1 MSKKTVSG
9 VWESSCAIEFTLHAA
24 AEPRRY
30 VVPLGFPLVDRD
42 TGDEWSITLMLGDK
56 VGLDCGADMSP
67 TRHRAMTL
75 ASLAYAFDLEPHRKS
90 GPPLRTQPKRWAK
103 KGGVEAVIAPSPH
116 PPQIATT
123 AKGDRPQPSVAK
135 HAAPAAE
142 EESTPPVLADH
153 GPGSAALLPAASLS
167 TLSFD
172 GDALQVACLPG
183 DGPGD
188 GWVSLPSLLAP
199 FGKRVDHARP
209 LLDGWA
215 RTMTVRDLTPLQAG
229 SERGRSVVSRSVTVL
244 HHRDVPLLVARLDHR
259 GMTDETKAKHARYL
273 RACAE
278 ALAAFFAASPRS
290 DDRLLEVVR
299 TISRENAKALAEAL
313 APLVRRIDAMEH
325 RQHEQ
330 AAPLPHALPLPAVQ
344 PGHTASLGD
353 GRTLH
358 VAHPDGISQRA
369 AARRLG
375 LPLTGTGKRAISVL
389 ADLEGVW
396 ERPELHRLAAY
407 VSGTGREGEHRL
419 LTQAGVDAC
428 RRRAAVY
435 VAQVHAL
442 GWYVTGGDGQLA
454 PGERARLGMTE
465 ARVHAVALAAAK
477 APAGA
482 GAAGGGQQSM
492 GFDA

>member
-9 VWESSCAIEFTLHAA
+9 VWESSSCIEFTLHAS

-30 VVPLGFPLVDRD
+30 VVPLGYPLVDRD
-42 TGDEWSITLMLGDK
+42 TGAEWTITLMLGDK
-56 VGLDCGADMSP
+56 VGLDCGAEVSP

-75 ASLAYAFDLEPHRKS
+75 ASLAYAFDLEPYRKS

-103 KGGVEAVIAPSPH
+103 KGGAEALVERPQPT
-116 PPQIATT
+116 QIATP
-123 AKGDRPQPSVAK
+123 AKGDRPQPNGAE
-135 HAAPAAE
+135 HAAPAVEA
-142 EESTPPVLADH
+142 ESTPPVLADH
-153 GPGSAALLPAASLS
+153 GPGSAASLPAASLS

-172 GDALQVACLPG
+172 GDSLQVACLPG

-199 FGKRVDHARP
+199 FGKRVDHVRP

-215 RTMTVRDLTPLQAG
+215 RTMTVRDLTPLRAG

-244 HHRDVPLLVARLDHR
+244 HHRDVPLLVARLDQR
-259 GMTDETKAKHARYL
+259 GMTDEIKAKHTRYL

-278 ALAAFFAASPRS
+278 VLAAFFAPAPRSS
-290 DDRLLEVVR
+290 DDRLLEVAR
-299 TISRENAKALAEAL
+299 IISRENAKALAEAL

-358 VAHPDGISQRA
+358 VAPADGISQRA

-375 LPLTGTGKRAISVL
+375 LPLTGTGKRAIGVL
-389 ADLEGVW
+389 ADLEGAW

-465 ARVHAVALAAAK
+465 GRVHSVALAAAK

>member
-123 AKGDRPQPSVAK
+123 AKGDRPQPSGAK

-142 EESTPPVLADH
+142 EESTPLVLADH
-153 GPGSAALLPAASLS
+153 VPRSAASSPEVALAAID
-167 TLSFD
+167 FD
-172 GDALQVACLPG
+172 GDTLHVARLPG

-199 FGKRVDHARP
+199 FGKRVDNATG
-209 LLDGWA
+209 LLAGWA
-215 RTMTVRDLTPLQAG
+215 RTRSANLPSRKGGGHAVETTLLHYRDA
-229 SERGRSVVSRSVTVL
+229 
-244 HHRDVPLLVARLDHR
+244 PLLVARLDQR
-259 GMTDETKAKHARYL
+259 GMDEDTKATHSRYL
-273 RACAE
+273 RRCADV
-278 ALAAFFAASPRS
+278 LAAFFSPVATS
-290 DDRLLEVVR
+290 SALTEDRLLEVVR
-299 TISRENAKALAEAL
+299 TVVRETTRGVAETV
-313 APLVRRIDAMEH
+313 APFARRLDAIE
-325 RQHEQ
+325 QHMREQ
-330 AAPLPHALPLPAVQ
+330 TAPLPHALPLPAVQ
-344 PGHTASLGD
+344 PGHTAALGG

-375 LPLTGTGKRAISVL
+375 LPLTGTGKRAIGVL

-428 RRRAAVY
+428 RRRAGVY

-477 APAGA
+477 APTGA